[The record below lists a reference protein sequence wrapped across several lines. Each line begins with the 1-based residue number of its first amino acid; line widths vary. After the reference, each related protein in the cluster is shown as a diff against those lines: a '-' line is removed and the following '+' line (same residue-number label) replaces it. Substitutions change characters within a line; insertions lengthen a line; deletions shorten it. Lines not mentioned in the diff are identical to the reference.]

1 MEEGGEVMIFPK
13 GEVVHR
19 NLSTAF
25 TDFPALLSTL
35 KKGDF
40 CGIIEIEFPG
50 NKGVIFVDSG
60 EIIDAET
67 KVETDS
73 KRIIGQEAIETLLSI
88 TNKKDGVINIYRLS
102 HERLILVANHLQH
115 ELLFKGLSTDFTRLD
130 RLLLKLKEEKHN
142 GFIELLTKDSQAMG
156 VLFIEGGEPVEMFT
170 LPESGPSVFG
180 RKSIPIFVE
189 NAIKQ
194 GAILDVYRS
203 QDKVLKKERDEVEVT
218 DQDEIK
224 GSGQGEDLKELLT
237 IFQDVLSKAEKLI
250 NGASR
255 KEGLFLKL
263 FKESLI
269 EKSDEFGFLDPFASE
284 FEYRDGLIQFTG
296 EIGVKDFTRGMLECL
311 ASTLY
316 HLKKELPKDKILPL
330 KLKTGIETCLE
341 QHHEALKRLGVD
353 GVLSSFFQ

>member
-1 MEEGGEVMIFPK
+1 MIFPK

-35 KKGDF
+35 KKRNF
-40 CGIIEIEFPG
+40 CGIIEIEFQG
-50 NKGVIFVDSG
+50 DKGVILVDSG
-60 EIIDAET
+60 EILNAET
-67 KVETDS
+67 KGETDS

-88 TNKKDGVINIYRLS
+88 TNKKDGVINIYQLS
-102 HERLILVANHLQH
+102 HERLILVAENLQH

-194 GAILDVYRS
+194 GAIFDVYKS
-203 QDKVLKKERDEVEVT
+203 QGKVLKTERNEIKATE
-218 DQDEIK
+218 QDEIK
-224 GSGQGEDLKELLT
+224 GMEQGEDLKELIL
-237 IFQDVLSKAEKLI
+237 IFQDIFSKAEKLI
-250 NGASR
+250 DGASR
-255 KEGLFLKL
+255 EKGLFHKL
-263 FKESLI
+263 LKESLI
-269 EKSDEFGFLDPFASE
+269 EKSEEFSFLDPFAGE
-284 FEYRDGLIQFTG
+284 FEYREGLIQYIG
-296 EIGVKDFTRGMLECL
+296 EIGAEDFTRGMVECL
-311 ASTLY
+311 AGILSR
-316 HLKKELPKDKILPL
+316 LKKELPRDKILPL
-330 KLKTGIETCLE
+330 KLKAGIETCLE
-341 QHHEALKRLGVD
+341 RHLEALKRLGVD
-353 GVLSSFFQ
+353 AMVASFLK

>member
-1 MEEGGEVMIFPK
+1 MIFPK

-40 CGIIEIEFPG
+40 CGIIEIEFQG
-50 NKGVIFVDSG
+50 NKGVILVDSG
-60 EIIDAET
+60 EILNAET
-67 KVETDS
+67 KVDTDS
-73 KRIIGQEAIETLLSI
+73 KRIIGQEAIETLLSN
-88 TNKKDGVINIYRLS
+88 TNNKDGVINIYRLS
-102 HERLILVANHLQH
+102 HEWLILVANNLQD
-115 ELLFKGLSTDFTRLD
+115 ELIFKGLSTDFTHLD

-142 GFIELLTKDSQAMG
+142 GFIEFLTKDSQAMG
-156 VLFIEGGEPVEMFT
+156 VLFLEGGEPVEMFT

-194 GAILDVYRS
+194 GAIFDVYRS
-203 QDKVLKKERDEVEVT
+203 HDKVLKKEREEVEAIER
-218 DQDEIK
+218 DEIK
-224 GSGQGEDLKELLT
+224 VQEQTEDLKELLT
-237 IFQDVLSKAEKLI
+237 IFQDVLSKAEKMI
-250 NGASR
+250 DGASR
-255 KEGLFLKL
+255 KKGLFLEL
-263 FKESLI
+263 FKDSLI
-269 EKSDEFGFLDPFASE
+269 KKSEEFSFLDPFASE

-296 EIGVKDFTRGMLECL
+296 KIGTKDFARGMAECL
-311 ASTLY
+311 ASTLT

-330 KLKTGIETCLE
+330 KLKTGIETYLE
-341 QHHEALKRLGVD
+341 RHHEALKRLGVD